1 MQLSSTPPPSQW
13 AMWARFQI
21 WQSLDLLLK
30 RLYNDKT
37 WHHWRVCEPNWPR
50 KGYKACQN
58 EHLAINWENKIQNQK
73 IFLASFNWQGFVQIV
88 IPSVSLVILGGRNKH
103 WPEHR
108 LRLKSRDH
116 YTRHL
121 APVSV
126 MMFGSCHLILIHYL
140 STQPLIF
147 K

>member
-30 RLYNDKT
+30 RLYNDRT
-37 WHHWRVCEPNWPR
+37 WRRWRVCGSNWPR
-50 KGYKACQN
+50 KGYQACHKK
-58 EHLAINWENKIQNQK
+58 HLAISWEDKIQNQK
-73 IFLASFNWQGFVQIV
+73 ILLASFNWQGFVQIV

-108 LRLKSRDH
+108 LLLKSRDH
-116 YTRHL
+116 FTRHL
-121 APVSV
+121 TPVSV
-126 MMFGSCHLILIHYL
+126 MIFGSCHLIMIHYL
-140 STQPLIF
+140 STQPIIF